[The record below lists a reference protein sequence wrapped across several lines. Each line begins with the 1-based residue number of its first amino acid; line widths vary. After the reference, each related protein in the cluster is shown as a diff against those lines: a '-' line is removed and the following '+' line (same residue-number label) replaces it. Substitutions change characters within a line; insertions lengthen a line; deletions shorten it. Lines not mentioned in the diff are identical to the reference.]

1 LGIVLPGKSRSCKL
15 RLNRQFYAATWRGVG
30 WTCSC
35 DFVFFW
41 RNYFGPRYTVVV
53 VVVVVKVVV
62 PVRCSRDSGGG
73 ASSVWRFR

>member
-1 LGIVLPGKSRSCKL
+1 MDVQL
-15 RLNRQFYAATWRGVG
+15 RF
-30 WTCSC
+30 C
-35 DFVFFW
+35 FFW
-41 RNYFGPRYTVVV
+41 RNYFGPRYTVVVV